1 MRKSPVQVEYPR
13 PLENGARCDKIL
25 IDVMAFLKYR
35 KFIIFSVP
43 VLIAILVITAGLVL
57 HKKQN
62 NYPVVFIFSKFKI
75 GFIFNESKFFK
86 IWRGPIFPKN
96 CFNNIKTKKD
106 ESESKGYCWDYLS
119 SQDEYVATGPSTR
132 YVVKILSEQ
141 EIKTL
146 VEKERTSWD
155 GSKVAQDPRGVKL
168 TDTCHKEDVKLG
180 RFGFIGVRCT
190 QRYEYVDSNTQ
201 QSIEGLTHDYT
212 HCLYKLPEGGYLA
225 YMTEFESIGSVS
237 NNCQSLE
244 ELGLEK
250 IDVAK
255 F

>member
-1 MRKSPVQVEYPR
+1 
-13 PLENGARCDKIL
+13 
-25 IDVMAFLKYR
+25 MASLKYR

-43 VLIAILVITAGLVL
+43 VLIAFLVITAGLVL
-57 HKKQN
+57 YKNQN
-62 NYPVVFIFSKFKI
+62 NNSVE
-75 GFIFNESKFFK
+75 FIFNKSKLKIRLKPFFL
-86 IWRGPIFPKN
+86 KN
-96 CFNNIKTKKD
+96 CFNDIKTKD
-106 ESESKGYCWDYLS
+106 ESVNKNGCWDYLAA
-119 SQDEYVATGPSTR
+119 QDEYVASGPSTR
-132 YVVKILSEQ
+132 YIVKILSEQ

-146 VEKERTSWD
+146 EEERTSWD

-168 TDTCHKEDVKLG
+168 TDTCNKENVKLG
-180 RFGFIGVRCT
+180 RLGFIGVRCI

-201 QSIEGLTHDYT
+201 QSIEGLTHDFT

-225 YMTEFESIGSVS
+225 YMTEFESVGSTN
-237 NNCQSLE
+237 NNCQRLE